1 LKDEKIMRHYS
12 EFKMLKVARLLFT
25 CGRCLVLAMLLC
37 SFPAYAIDYS
47 FPGNLPLGCSQN
59 ASSTTEFTCGVTT
72 LEADDTIIV
81 NSPNPIQI
89 TVIGALTIGGDSGIN
104 SNGKTSDLTLNV
116 LGAFVIGIK
125 TNVNAIVN
133 ATAAVT
139 VGANSQTGPITTTA
153 GVVTLGVGSTVNG
166 SIATEAGAVT
176 LGADSSVKG
185 RIDTPGGVVA
195 IGKNG
200 SVALGIKTGAGAITL
215 GDDATVGGSLETPVG
230 VVTLGANAKVG
241 GVITTGAGAVTIG
254 PNSTVGG
261 NITTVAG
268 VVTLTTYVV
277 VGGITTVA
285 GGITVGDHSEICG
298 DVITTG
304 AGVVT
309 VTTNVHI
316 GGRVSS
322 VVGAVTISNGSTVG
336 GNVIIAGGGVMTM
349 TGVNVGGNIGTRA
362 GAITLTNSHIG
373 GSVKISGA
381 GVLTTTGSTVNDI
394 SVFVQKGCATTTV
407 VDHYQLSVPVSS
419 LMCLPTPVIVTA
431 CATNSNPCT
440 SIAST
445 VNGSATLSS
454 TKGSISAAT
463 LTGGVGTASLSYPN
477 AVDGTAVTVSLISA
491 STVAANADT
500 CLGGSCT
507 TIFNTA
513 GFIFTDSANGPAVTL
528 PTQVAGNS
536 SDTYFLRAVKSN
548 TSTQACQAALTGP
561 QSVDLAYQC
570 NNPGSCY
577 AADMMS
583 VNGGTAT
590 TIARNNDTGVVNST
604 PVNLTFDSNGNAPL
618 TFVYSDVGQVKL
630 WASKAASGLLLTDL
644 NGSSNAFV
652 VKPGGFVLSAIQQTA
667 LPQLGNPSAVNAS
680 GDKFIKAGEAFSVT
694 VTATTTAAS
703 GAKTT
708 PSYGRESSPE
718 GVKLI
723 ATLVAP
729 VGGLPGTLSGSL
741 GAFTNGVAIGA
752 TFAWSEVGIMNLTPR
767 IASGHYLGVAGD
779 VMGTVSG
786 NVGRFTPDHFMTAV
800 TQACLGGDFTYS
812 GQPFA
817 VTVTA
822 MSGGAASGVT
832 QNYDGTP
839 TSTLGYAKNLILSDA
854 SVLGVGALAPT
865 AFLASQFTKGVA
877 TLSTPI
883 FTFTTA
889 KTVPTAIKLRAMDT
903 DSVTSALNTE
913 GLVQMRSGRIKL
925 ANAYGSEKLALP
937 MALRLEYWTARGWIK
952 NTEDTCTLLSP
963 RNFGFSF
970 PVQDNNKLTAC
981 DTAITLSGSAP
992 SYLLSLSQSVAG
1004 RSGWVDITLNLGA
1017 TALQP
1022 AATQCLVTGG
1032 PGAVEV
1038 PANLPWLQYSW
1049 TGVADNP
1056 KARAILGA
1064 FKSPLIY
1071 RRENY

>member
-1 LKDEKIMRHYS
+1 MTNIARHR
-12 EFKMLKVARLLFT
+12 FNWARF
-25 CGRCLVLAMLLC
+25 MLLATLLIG
-37 SFPAYAIDYS
+37 SLPGYAITYN
-47 FPGNLPLGCSQN
+47 FPGNLPSSCSQN
-59 ASSTTEFTCGVTT
+59 ASSITEFTCGITT
-72 LEADDTIIV
+72 LEAGDNIV
-81 NSPNPIQI
+81 VDSLNPIQI
-89 TVIGALTIGGDSGIN
+89 TVIGAFTIGGDSGVNIN
-104 SNGKTSDLTLNV
+104 GRTSDLTLNV
-116 LGAFVIGIK
+116 LGALALGINA
-125 TNVNAIVN
+125 NVNATMFG
-133 ATAAVT
+133 TAAVT
-139 VGANSQTGPITTTA
+139 LGANSRIGPVTTTA
-153 GVVTLGVGSTVNG
+153 GVVTLGVGSTING
-166 SIATEAGAVT
+166 NVVTDAGAVT
-176 LGADSSVKG
+176 LGANSLVKG
-185 RIDTPGGVVA
+185 SIETPEGVVA
-195 IGKNG
+195 IGVNG

-215 GDDATVGGSLETPVG
+215 GDGATVGGSLETPIG
-230 VVTLGANAKVG
+230 VVTLGANTKVG
-241 GVITTGAGAVTIG
+241 GVIKTGAGAVTIG
-254 PNSTVGG
+254 PNSLVGG
-261 NITTVAG
+261 NITTEAG
-268 VVTLTTYVV
+268 VVTLTTYVS
-277 VGGITTVA
+277 VGGISTVD

-298 DVITTG
+298 DLNTTG

-309 VTTNVHI
+309 ITTNVHI
-316 GGRVSS
+316 GGNVSS
-322 VVGAVTISNGSTVG
+322 VPGAVTISGGSSVAGNVIIVGAGVVTMTSAKVG
-336 GNVIIAGGGVMTM
+336 GNV
-349 TGVNVGGNIGTRA
+349 GTKE
-362 GAITLTNSHIG
+362 GAITLTTSHIG
-373 GSVKISGA
+373 GSVIISGA
-381 GVLTTTGSTVNDI
+381 GVLTKDANSTVNDA
-394 SVFVQKGCATTTV
+394 SVFVQKGCANTSL
-407 VDHYQLSVPVSS
+407 DHYELSVPAST
-419 LMCLPTPVIVTA
+419 LMCLPTTVTVTA
-431 CATNSNPCT
+431 CANNSNPCT
-440 SIAST
+440 SIATDLS
-445 VNGSATLSS
+445 GSATLVS
-454 TKGSISAAT
+454 TSGSISAAT
-463 LTGGVGTASLSYPN
+463 LVAGVGTTSLSHPT
-477 AVDGTAVTVSLISA
+477 AADGMAVTVSLHSA
-491 STVAANADT
+491 SPAAANAAT
-500 CLGGSCT
+500 CLGGSCVS
-507 TIFNTA
+507 IFKSA
-513 GFIFTDSANGPAVTL
+513 GFIFTDTVNGSAVPFS
-528 PTQVAGNS
+528 TQLAGNS
-536 SDTYFLRAVKSN
+536 SGTYFLRAVESN

-561 QSVDLAYQC
+561 QSVDFAYQC

-630 WASKAASGLLLTDL
+630 WVSKVASGLLLTEL

-652 VKPGGFVLSAIQQTA
+652 VKPGGFALSAIQQTA
-667 LPQLGNPSAVNAS
+667 SPQLGNPGALDAFAP
-680 GDKFIKAGEAFSVT
+680 KFIEAGENFSVT
-694 VTATTTAAS
+694 VTATTTPAS

-708 PSYGRESSPE
+708 PSYGRESNPE

-723 ATLVAP
+723 STLVAP
-729 VGGLPGTLSGSL
+729 VGGLPGILSGNL
-741 GAFTNGVAIGA
+741 GAFSNGVATGA
-752 TFAWSEVGIMNLTPR
+752 AFAWSEVGIINLTPR

-786 NVGRFTPDHFMTAV
+786 NIGRFIPSYFMTAV

-817 VTVTA
+817 ITVTA

-839 TSTLGYAKNLILSDA
+839 TGTLGYAKNLILSDA
-854 SVLGVGALAPT
+854 SVLGVGALAPA
-865 AFLASQFTKGVA
+865 AFLASQYTKGVA

-937 MALRLEYWTARGWIK
+937 MALKLEYWTARGWIK

-963 RNFGFSF
+963 RNLGFSF

-981 DTAITLSGSAP
+981 DAAITLSGSAP

-1004 RSGWVDITLNLGA
+1004 RSGWVDITLNLGV

-1032 PGAVEV
+1032 PGAAEV
-1038 PANLPWLQYSW
+1038 PANLLWLQYSW

-1056 KARAILGA
+1056 KARATFGV

-1071 RRENY
+1071 RRENH